1 MTTKFKFLV
10 GAALAFVLAFG
21 AVSAEAAYNHT
32 SLLKMGMTNSQVM
45 SLQQTLN
52 GGGFLVST
60 TGAGSPGMETA
71 YFGGKTKA
79 AVLAFQSA
87 KGLGADGIV
96 GINTGTALAAMVGGN
111 VSFPAGCSSASGYS
125 TTTGAACNSGNANTF
140 PAGCTSAAGYSP
152 TTGAK
157 CDSSTSGGSTNTGG
171 LSGGA
176 ADITV
181 TKSSTDVESDV
192 REGEEDIAIAGF
204 EIEADGG
211 DVAVTSVRVS
221 FAKSA
226 VVSGES
232 DRLENYIDE
241 VSIWFDGKKVG
252 SADAEDFSRD
262 TTTDPDTY
270 TETIQLSGAVV
281 REGDDENFLVGVTAV
296 ESIDTD
302 EQDATF
308 NFDLEVVRF
317 TDSTGAILSDDVTY
331 AVEGFGFEDA
341 AEGDDLSLTTSSDNP
356 EDATTQVEEDE
367 SSDAILALVATLEND
382 EDSSDATLYDIPV
395 SITIDNYGTDAATA
409 DDIIEEVV
417 VEIDGTEYEADLSG
431 AGTLNGDGTTAV
443 AVTYNLDIDGDVVI
457 DSGDEVDV
465 KVWITFKEQEDNYA
479 ESTTVEASIVA
490 STIDAEGEDE
500 EFTVTGGTKT
510 GALLTLSLGAA
521 VVEVTDISS
530 SKNEDDTIGT
540 FSFEFTI
547 EAEGEDITLTNADVA
562 YTILGTD
569 TSETSDLLTFLTGD
583 ATENS
588 SENFTIS
595 EGDSATFVFDITH
608 NPDNAGVYRVRLDT
622 VDGNDMGDEEIAGPQ
637 TLDAA

>member
-1 MTTKFKFLV
+1 MKNTFKFLV
-10 GAALAFVLAFG
+10 GTVAAFALTLVVASTA
-21 AVSAEAAYNHT
+21 SAAYTHT
-32 SLLKMGMTNSQVM
+32 GLLKMGMSSSQVK

-60 TGAGSPGMETA
+60 TGAGSPGMESM
-71 YFGGKTKA
+71 YFGAKTKE
-79 AVLAFQSA
+79 AVIAFQSA

-96 GINTGTALAAMVGGN
+96 GAQTGTALAAMTGGS
-111 VSFPAGCSSASGYS
+111 VSYPAGCSSTTGYS
-125 TTTGAACNSGNANTF
+125 TTTGV
-140 PAGCTSAAGYSP
+140 
-152 TTGAK
+152 K
-157 CDSSTSGGSTNTGG
+157 CDSTGGSTSGGSTSTGG

-181 TKSSTDVESDV
+181 SKHSTDVESNV
-192 REGEEDIAIAGF
+192 REGEEEVAIAGF

-211 DVAVTSVRVS
+211 DVSVTSVRVTL
-221 FAKSA
+221 AKSA

-252 SADAEDFSRD
+252 SADASDFSRD
-262 TTTDPDTY
+262 TTTAPDTY

-281 REGDDENFLVGVTAV
+281 REDDEEKFLVAVTAV
-296 ESIDTD
+296 DSIDVD

-331 AVEGFGFEDA
+331 SVEGFGFEDA
-341 AEGDDLSLTTSSDNP
+341 SEGDDLELKSSSDNP
-356 EDATTQVEEDE
+356 EDATTQVEEDN
-367 SSDAILALVATLEND
+367 SSDAILALVAKLNND

-395 SITIDNYGTDAATA
+395 TIAIDNYGSDADTA
-409 DDIIEEVV
+409 DDIIDEVM
-417 VEIDGTEYEADLSG
+417 VEIDGEEYEADLSG
-431 AGTLNGDGTTAV
+431 AGTLNVDGTTAV
-443 AVTYNLDIDGDVVI
+443 DVTYNLDLDGDVVI
-457 DSGDEVDV
+457 DAGDEAVI
-465 KVWITFKEQEDNYA
+465 KVWITFKEQEDNYD
-479 ESTTVEASIVA
+479 ESTTIEASIAA
-490 STIDAEGEDE
+490 SAIDAEGEDE

-521 VVEVTDISS
+521 TVEVTDISS
-530 SKNEDDTIGT
+530 EKNEDDTVGT

-547 EAEGEDITLTNADVA
+547 EAEGEDITLTNADIV

-569 TSETSDLLTFLTGD
+569 TSSTSDVLSFLSGD

-595 EGDSATFVFDITH
+595 EGDSATFVFDVTH
-608 NPDNAGVYRVRLDT
+608 NPDNAGVYRVRLDSI
-622 VDGNDMGDEEIAGPQ
+622 DGNDLGDDEIAGPQ